1 MTKKEFQR
9 HFDAVRCSDAFCQKM
24 EILLS
29 EESVPAAFA
38 DTADGVIQ
46 MNRRNTKAIAA
57 IAACLLLV
65 IGGGA
70 GFALFGRMQPA
81 NPVPVE
87 TSVTDESTET
97 EDYLILTETIV
108 TETTESYFYPILTET
123 VQVNT
128 TNAEAEQTASQTE
141 PHTRLTTPTI
151 ETTTANPTETTTT
164 TGLETTT
171 STSAT
176 TTASPLATTTTTTS
190 TTSGTTTSYEWGW
203 WYSTTYSETTTTIHY
218 DWAVI
223 VEYDNSQM
231 QVGEIREI
239 AFSFPSMV
247 KNPPDTIEVRAS
259 EHVEYEIDYSAGII
273 YVTALQDG
281 EASLVIDADGAVFD
295 SYVYLTIEGEGV
307 VVDYATLLEYDK
319 SPMKVGE
326 TRAIRYFHPL
336 YPDTP
341 TGTWLID
348 EVSDNIFYQLDET
361 KGYVYVTALA
371 AGDAKVYIA
380 ADGCAFGSYAYLT
393 IEDVYAPVLE
403 YDTSPMKV
411 GETRAVRFY
420 HPKYPDSNA
429 YNTYLSGI
437 DTGMTD
443 VRVSDDNRYIY
454 ITALAAGQVNI
465 TVGMEEC
472 HNSSVIQLAIQ

>member
-46 MNRRNTKAIAA
+46 MNRRNTRTIAA

-70 GFALFGRMQPA
+70 GLAFFGRMQPA

-87 TSVTDESTET
+87 TSVTEASTEESTAEN
-97 EDYLILTETIV
+97 DVYPILTETIV
-108 TETTESYFYPILTET
+108 TETTPMSAEHSEMTQET
-123 VQVNT
+123 T
-128 TNAEAEQTASQTE
+128 APAEEGVQTE
-141 PHTRLTTPTI
+141 STSTAGTSVQMSTESTSMTI
-151 ETTTANPTETTTT
+151 ATEQHTTTT
-164 TGLETTT
+164 T
-171 STSAT
+171 
-176 TTASPLATTTTTTS
+176 ATTTTGRQ
-190 TTSGTTTSYEWGW
+190 GTTHN
-203 WYSTTYSETTTTIHY
+203 ETTTTIHY

-223 VEYDNSQM
+223 VDYDRSPM
-231 QVGEIREI
+231 QVGDVREI

-273 YVTALQDG
+273 YVTALQSG
-281 EASLVIDADGAVFD
+281 EASLMIDADGAVFD

-307 VVDYATLLEYDK
+307 VADYATLLEYDK

-348 EVSDNIFYQLDET
+348 EASDNISYQLDET

-371 AGDAKVYIA
+371 AGDAKIYIA
-380 ADGCAFGSYAYLT
+380 ADGCAFGQYAYLT
-393 IEDVYAPVLE
+393 IEEVYAPVLE
-403 YDTSPMKV
+403 YDTSPMKI

-420 HPKYPDSNA
+420 HPKYPDSNTH
-429 YNTYLSGI
+429 YTNLSGI
-437 DTGMTD
+437 DTEITD
-443 VRVSDDNRYIY
+443 VRISDDNRYIY
-454 ITALAAGQVNI
+454 ITALAAGQVSI

>member
-57 IAACLLLV
+57 IAACLLMV

-87 TSVTDESTET
+87 TSVTEESTET

-141 PHTRLTTPTI
+141 THTRLTTPTI

-203 WYSTTYSETTTTIHY
+203 WYSTTYSETTSTTHV
-218 DWAVI
+218 DWAVSLD
-223 VEYDNSQM
+223 YDRSTM
-231 QVGEIREI
+231 TVGEIRAVEYYYPGKRGEPLEI
-239 AFSFPSMV
+239 IIVSCTDNV
-247 KNPPDTIEVRAS
+247 T
-259 EHVEYEIDYSAGII
+259 YEIDSANNMI
-273 YVTALQDG
+273 YVTALEPG
-281 EASLVIDADGAVFD
+281 NVSICVRSRGATFD
-295 SYVYLTIEGEGV
+295 SYV
-307 VVDYATLLEYDK
+307 
-319 SPMKVGE
+319 
-326 TRAIRYFHPL
+326 R
-336 YPDTP
+336 
-341 TGTWLID
+341 
-348 EVSDNIFYQLDET
+348 
-361 KGYVYVTALA
+361 
-371 AGDAKVYIA
+371 
-380 ADGCAFGSYAYLT
+380 LT
-393 IEDVYAPVLE
+393 IEDEQIDADYGTGLD

-411 GETRAVRFY
+411 GETREIRYY
-420 HPKYPDSNA
+420 HPAEPTIIVGCWDVSEGSENISCTLDESK
-429 YNTYLSGI
+429 GI
-437 DTGMTD
+437 
-443 VRVSDDNRYIY
+443 VYV
-454 ITALAAGQVNI
+454 TALAPGDAKIYIAADGCTFGQYAYLTI
-465 TVGMEEC
+465 EE
-472 HNSSVIQLAIQ
+472 

>member
-70 GFALFGRMQPA
+70 GLAFFGRMQPA

-87 TSVTDESTET
+87 TSVTEESTEEPT
-97 EDYLILTETIV
+97 AEEESTTETYI
-108 TETTESYFYPILTET
+108 YPILTET
-123 VQVNT
+123 IITEKTQETTASAEDALQTEAATSHRDDVTGTEATFTAGASAQTSTTIATEQHTTT
-128 TNAEAEQTASQTE
+128 TNSAT
-141 PHTRLTTPTI
+141 
-151 ETTTANPTETTTT
+151 TTTANTTTVWQGTTTYNETTTT
-164 TGLETTT
+164 
-171 STSAT
+171 
-176 TTASPLATTTTTTS
+176 
-190 TTSGTTTSYEWGW
+190 
-203 WYSTTYSETTTTIHY
+203 HV
-218 DWAVI
+218 DWAVCLDYDRSTMTVGETRA
-223 VEYDNSQM
+223 VEYYYP
-231 QVGEIREI
+231 GYRGKPLEI
-239 AFSFPSMV
+239 
-247 KNPPDTIEVRAS
+247 TIVS
-259 EHVEYEIDYSAGII
+259 CSNNVTYEIDSANNMI
-273 YVTALQDG
+273 YVTALEPG
-281 EASLVIDADGAVFD
+281 NVRIGVRSRGATFD
-295 SYVYLTIEGEGV
+295 SYVSLTIEGEGV
-307 VVDYATLLEYDK
+307 IPDYATLLEYDK

-348 EVSDNIFYQLDET
+348 EVSDNISYQLDET

-371 AGDAKVYIA
+371 AGDAKIYIA
-380 ADGCAFGSYAYLT
+380 ADGCSFGQYAYLT
-393 IEDVYAPVLE
+393 IEEADAPVLE
-403 YDTSPMKV
+403 YDASPMKV

-420 HPKYPDSNA
+420 HPKHPDSNA

-437 DTGMTD
+437 DTEIAD

-465 TVGMEEC
+465 TVGMDEC
-472 HNSSVIQLAIQ
+472 QKNSVIQLAIQ